1 MGCLVL
7 LRLLSAILLGL
18 NNFLNI
24 EGVEDQEI
32 KGNEHLMG
40 SYPVFSTPHGIF
52 LCTDPS
58 AGMMHPQVLMQRISE
73 LSKYEVI

>member
-7 LRLLSAILLGL
+7 LCLLSAILLAL
-18 NNFLNI
+18 NTFLNI
-24 EGVEDQEI
+24 EAVEDQEI

-40 SYPVFSTPHGIF
+40 GHPGFSTPHGIF

-58 AGMMHPQVLMQRISE
+58 GMMHSQVLTQRISE